1 MMNILVDNEYVRV
14 TGLDG
19 LGAGNC
25 AEFKQRIKPLMTD
38 ACRVVEIDC
47 APIRFLDSDGLG
59 ALICIYKWI
68 APHNGKVRL
77 GQPSPLV
84 RQLLG
89 RLRLDEIFEL
99 AP

>member
-1 MMNILVDNEYVRV
+1 MHILVDNERVRV

-47 APIRFLDSDGLG
+47 GLIRFLDSDGLG
-59 ALICIYKWI
+59 ALICIHKWL

-77 GQPSPLV
+77 GQTSSVV

-89 RLRLDEIFEL
+89 RLRLDEIIEL
-99 AP
+99 TP

>member
-1 MMNILVDNEYVRV
+1 MHILVDNERVRV

-19 LGAGNC
+19 LGADNC
-25 AEFKQRIKPLMTD
+25 AEFKQLLKPHVTD

-47 APIRFLDSDGLG
+47 GPIRFLDSDGLG
-59 ALICIYKWI
+59 ALICIHKWL
-68 APHNGKVRL
+68 APHHGRVRL
-77 GQPSPLV
+77 GQTSPVV

-89 RLRLDEIFEL
+89 RLRLDEIFEF